1 MGTGIEAYLKPP
13 KLSEQ
18 HEQIYNALIKAEG
31 SKINLKYP
39 RSGLYLSAFVVANID
54 DEPSNE
60 AIVFYEKTGLTGN
73 DISTLRINILDQKNG
88 QWESVHDFAT
98 EGTDVD
104 RVFISD
110 LGESDRINI
119 IIGIS
124 NQTEKTA
131 LMFYY
136 NNNIA
141 TEQPQKLGT
150 YSIMDV
156 RDINSDE
163 NKELLMI
170 SSNSEKNTAQLKW
183 LDSDNTLVTGPSLSL
198 TENSTDISQLI
209 YGRLNNGVT
218 AVYLD
223 SYVSTNTI
231 MTEIFYAKTNA
242 KTIFLEPLAIENQ
255 DTDLINK
262 TIRSASLTS
271 KDIDGDGVV
280 EIPINTVFTGYE
292 DKPETEQI
300 SMTNWYTYEN
310 NMLTRKYC
318 GYYSITDG
326 YCFMLPVRWIGKVT
340 VSITNEDVVFRKY
353 DPSSQSDTEL
363 MKICVVDTDEA
374 EQIMNDRNYEH
385 YEQIYSYGDTV
396 YLVCIPE
403 NNDEPLI
410 PTISEVQFNFKLV
423 S

>member
-1 MGTGIEAYLKPP
+1 MGSGIDAYLKPP

-39 RSGLYLSAFVVANID
+39 RSGSYLSAFVVSNID
-54 DEPSNE
+54 DEPSDE
-60 AIVFYEKTGLTGN
+60 AIVFYEKKSLTES
-73 DISTLRINILDQKNG
+73 DIPALRINLLDQKDG
-88 QWESVHDFAT
+88 RWESVYDFST
-98 EGTDVD
+98 DGTDVD

-119 IIGIS
+119 IVGIS
-124 NQTEKTA
+124 NQTEKNA
-131 LMFYY
+131 LMFNY
-136 NNNIA
+136 NGVS
-141 TEQPQKLGT
+141 TESPQLLGS

-156 RDINSDE
+156 RDINNDDS
-163 NKELLMI
+163 NELLMI
-170 SSNSEKNTAQLKW
+170 SSTAVNNVAQLKW
-183 LDSDNTLVTGPSLSL
+183 LDRDNTLVSGPGLNL

-209 YGRLNNGVT
+209 YGRINNNLT

-231 MTEIFYAKTNA
+231 MTEIFYAEKT
-242 KTIFLEPLAIENQ
+242 KDTIYLKPLSVENQ
-255 DTDLINK
+255 ETDVINK
-262 TIRSASLTS
+262 TVRPSSLTS
-271 KDIDGDGVV
+271 KDIDSDGVV
-280 EIPINTVFTGYE
+280 EIPINTIFTGYE

-300 SMTNWYTYEN
+300 PMTNWYTYEN

-326 YCFMLPVRWIGKVT
+326 YCFMLPMRWIDQVT
-340 VSITNEDVVFRKY
+340 VKIVNEDVVFCKY
-353 DPSSQSDTEL
+353 DPSSDSSTEL
-363 MKICVVDTDEA
+363 MKICVVDKEEA
-374 EQIMNDRNYEH
+374 QKIMNDNHYEQ

-403 NNDEPLI
+403 NENEPLV
-410 PTISEVQFNFKLV
+410 PTISEVQFNFKLTA
-423 S
+423 